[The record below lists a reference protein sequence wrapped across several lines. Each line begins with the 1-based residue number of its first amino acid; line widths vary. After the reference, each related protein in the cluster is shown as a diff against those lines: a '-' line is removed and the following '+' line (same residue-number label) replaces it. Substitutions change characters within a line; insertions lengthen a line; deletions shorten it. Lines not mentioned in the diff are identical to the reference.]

1 MAWLAV
7 DKSEMENIY
16 DYKPLRNKEFHHWLM
31 SQSEGNFIELP
42 KGTIAKLLRH
52 DMKWEDE
59 PVELK

>member
-1 MAWLAV
+1 
-7 DKSEMENIY
+7 MENIY